1 MGGRGVPYRFGSKT
15 DVNGET
21 QAETVE
27 KLKDILY
34 RMLPQTRSLK
44 LDQTWCGV
52 LGVPRDWC
60 TTAGLT
66 PKTGIAWAGGYVG
79 LGVSTSNFS
88 GQTVAPDGAM
98 DIGVWECSP
107 GSVTADRSAAAD
119 FCYFLQGK
127 IVMTHLDG
135 TRCELGPSDAIMLPR
150 GWKSTWDSLE
160 HTRKIYVFLADHT

>member
-34 RMLPQTRSLK
+34 RMLPPTRSLK
-44 LDQTWCGV
+44 LDQAWCGV

-60 TTAGLT
+60 TTAGLN

-88 GQTVAPDGAM
+88 GQTVAELVLDRQTEGTIMPWVNRKPRKWEVEPFRWL
-98 DIGVWECSP
+98 GVHGMYWLHNL
-107 GSVTADRSAAAD
+107 ADRRDAASGGLRTSRLAT
-119 FCYFLQGK
+119 LANR
-127 IVMTHLDG
+127 MTG
-135 TRCELGPSDAIMLPR
+135 R
-150 GWKSTWDSLE
+150 
-160 HTRKIYVFLADHT
+160 

>member
-34 RMLPQTRSLK
+34 RMLPPTRSLK
-44 LDQTWCGV
+44 LDQAWCGV

-60 TTAGLT
+60 TTAGLN
-66 PKTGIAWAGGYVG
+66 PKTGIAWAGGNVG

-88 GQTVAPDGAM
+88 GQTVAELVLDRQTEGTIMPWVNRKPRKWEVEPFRWL
-98 DIGVWECSP
+98 GVHGMYWQHNL
-107 GSVTADRSAAAD
+107 ADRRDAASGGLRTSRLAT
-119 FCYFLQGK
+119 LANR
-127 IVMTHLDG
+127 MTG
-135 TRCELGPSDAIMLPR
+135 R
-150 GWKSTWDSLE
+150 
-160 HTRKIYVFLADHT
+160 

>member
-21 QAETVE
+21 KAETVE

-34 RMLPQTRSLK
+34 RMLPRTRSLK

-60 TTAGLT
+60 TTAGLN

-98 DIGVWECSP
+98 DIGV
-107 GSVTADRSAAAD
+107 
-119 FCYFLQGK
+119 
-127 IVMTHLDG
+127 
-135 TRCELGPSDAIMLPR
+135 
-150 GWKSTWDSLE
+150 
-160 HTRKIYVFLADHT
+160 